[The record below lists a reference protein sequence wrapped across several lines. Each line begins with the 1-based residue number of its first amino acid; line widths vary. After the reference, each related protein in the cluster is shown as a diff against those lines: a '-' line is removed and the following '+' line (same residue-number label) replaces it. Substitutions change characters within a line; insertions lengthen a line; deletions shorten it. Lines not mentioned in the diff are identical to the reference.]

1 MPRTG
6 LDTDAVVTAAA
17 ALADAEGLEAVT
29 LARLASQLGVR
40 PPSLYVH
47 VDGLAGL
54 RRRLAARGV
63 RELAALL
70 RFAAAGRSG
79 KDALAAVANAYR
91 RFAREHS
98 GTYAATQNTANLDDA
113 DASAAAAELLATVLA
128 VLRGYGLD
136 DDRAVHATRVVR
148 SALHGFATLEA
159 DDGFGLPLDLDA
171 SFDLLVATLDQGLR
185 ATSPA

>member
-6 LDTDAVVTAAA
+6 LDTVAVVAAAA

-47 VDGLAGL
+47 VDGLPGL
-54 RRRLAARGV
+54 RRRLAARGA

-70 RFAAAGRSG
+70 QLAAAGRSG
-79 KDALAAVANAYR
+79 KDALEAVADAYR
-91 RFAREHS
+91 RYAREHP
-98 GTYAATQNTANLDDA
+98 GTYAATQRTANLDDP
-113 DASAAAAELLATVLA
+113 DASAAAGELLATVLA
-128 VLRGYGLD
+128 VLRGYGLG

-148 SALHGFATLEA
+148 SALHGFVTLET

-171 SFDLLVATLDQGLR
+171 SFDLLVAMLDQGLR
-185 ATSPA
+185 AASPG